1 MNDKE
6 KIEVGSMLYSKSDKA
21 LGWVA
26 NVYDDRGSY
35 NIQWSDGS
43 EYEMYSI
50 DEYIS
55 DFHDLTN
62 E

>member
-1 MNDKE
+1 
-6 KIEVGSMLYSKSDKA
+6 MLYSKSDKA